1 MLAQLDSGNQKVSL
15 ALSMRANKLALPL
28 TIVSPSSL
36 LKYAW
41 NFCSKCYKLA
51 VTMFHDDSEENR
63 FWVTTRGTDDQIVE
77 LERA

>member
-1 MLAQLDSGNQKVSL
+1 ML
-15 ALSMRANKLALPL
+15 ANKLALPL
-28 TIVSPSSL
+28 AIVSPSSL

-63 FWVTTRGTDDQIVE
+63 FCLTIRGAGVNWVSKVPEAIQE
-77 LERA
+77 